1 MKAFLFDGLACH
13 HMLYA
18 GIADISDDAPSTKL
32 VSMISFAQADM
43 SKKEPFFLQ
52 CKNWSTQH

>member
-18 GIADISDDAPSTKL
+18 GIAGISDDAPLTKV
-32 VSMISFAQADM
+32 VSMISFAQVDM
-43 SKKEPFFLQ
+43 SRKEPFFPQ
-52 CKNWSTQH
+52 